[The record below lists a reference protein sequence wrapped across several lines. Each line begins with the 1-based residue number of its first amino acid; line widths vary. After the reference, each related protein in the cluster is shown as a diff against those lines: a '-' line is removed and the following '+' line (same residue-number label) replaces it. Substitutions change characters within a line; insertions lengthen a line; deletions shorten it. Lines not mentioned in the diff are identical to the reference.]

1 MAATIRISWFG
12 GNATEPTDGTS
23 AESGF
28 KFNKA
33 DSLSGTTPVVKPTA
47 TGTNFSWLKQFALE
61 VTTQAATT
69 IGTLQ
74 VKMAQALST
83 GLTIGFLGS
92 GTYADPTSGGSI
104 SDSGSNGA
112 VPSGYA
118 AVTTS
123 YQTYDSA
130 TGISTTGTAPF
141 RVGNFCRIVAGVD
154 NTYAGG
160 AGSAL
165 SMVASG
171 TQDILIQYT
180 EV

>member
-1 MAATIRISWFG
+1 M
-12 GNATEPTDGTS
+12 P
-23 AESGF
+23 
-28 KFNKA
+28 
-33 DSLSGTTPVVKPTA
+33 KPTA
-47 TGTNFSWLKQFALE
+47 TGTAFSWLKQFALE
-61 VTTQAATT
+61 VTTQGGTT

-74 VKMAQALST
+74 VKMAQALTS
-83 GLTIGFLGS
+83 GLTIGFLGHA
-92 GTYADPTSGGSI
+92 TYVDPTSGGGI

-123 YQTYDSA
+123 YQTYDSD
-130 TGISTTGTAPF
+130 TGISTNGTTPF
-141 RVGNFCRIVAGVD
+141 RVGDFCRIVAGVD

-160 AGSAL
+160 AGSAI

-171 TQDILIQYT
+171 TQDILFQYT